1 MHLGGCLRIL
11 RHGYSAGSGDFQVE
25 LCFFFFFNKQKLST
39 VLQVI
44 ASVSLV
50 KFYIMLFHFYKVL
63 FVRFSGFERVIY
75 TEVFTSITNVLWL

>member
-1 MHLGGCLRIL
+1 MHLGGCPRIL

-25 LCFFFFFNKQKLST
+25 LCFFFNRKLST

-50 KFYIMLFHFYKVL
+50 KFYIMLFQFCKVV

-75 TEVFTSITNVLWL
+75 IEVFTS

>member
-1 MHLGGCLRIL
+1 MFSFTKR
-11 RHGYSAGSGDFQVE
+11 
-25 LCFFFFFNKQKLST
+25 KLPT

-75 TEVFTSITNVLWL
+75 TEVFTS